1 MCSEVNVAA
10 FKGYADFLVKNG
22 VSGVFGQCV
31 RMSVVNAHVN
41 VS

>member
-1 MCSEVNVAA
+1 MAA

-31 RMSVVNAHVN
+31 CLLSMHMN
-41 VS
+41 VSENIA